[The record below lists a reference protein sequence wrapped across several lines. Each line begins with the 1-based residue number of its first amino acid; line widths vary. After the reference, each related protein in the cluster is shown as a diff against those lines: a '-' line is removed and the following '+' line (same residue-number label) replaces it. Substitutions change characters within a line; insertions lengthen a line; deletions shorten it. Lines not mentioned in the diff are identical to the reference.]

1 MYYMRRKAEASEK
14 LKEYMSWV
22 KARGWYVGVIK
33 FDRGSE
39 FFGSEHKD
47 HLKED
52 KIKSFVAFEKV
63 AAEWGSRVEAAPRAG
78 STGNGIVERY
88 HRTLF
93 ELASGFLLQSN
104 MLPLF
109 WVEAPLRRNIVQ

>member
-1 MYYMRRKAEASEK
+1 M
-14 LKEYMSWV
+14 
-22 KARGWYVGVIK
+22 IK
-33 FDRGSE
+33 CDRGSE

-47 HLKED
+47 YLKDD
-52 KIKSFVAFEKV
+52 KTKSFVAFEKV

-93 ELASGFLLQSN
+93 EISS
-104 MLPLF
+104 
-109 WVEAPLRRNIVQ
+109 